1 MSRKL
6 ARQNSV
12 KNGKN
17 LDSHSIKRKQN
28 YKQSKN
34 ALERIIDD
42 EESNSQAFQKKN
54 TTIFELILR
63 GKHT

>member
-34 ALERIIDD
+34 VLERIIDD
-42 EESNSQAFQKKN
+42 EESNSQAFQKKHN
-54 TTIFELILR
+54 YI
-63 GKHT
+63 

>member
-34 ALERIIDD
+34 VLERIIDD
-42 EESNSQAFQKKN
+42 EESNSQAFQKKHN
-54 TTIFELILR
+54 YIWTDPTR
-63 GKHT
+63 